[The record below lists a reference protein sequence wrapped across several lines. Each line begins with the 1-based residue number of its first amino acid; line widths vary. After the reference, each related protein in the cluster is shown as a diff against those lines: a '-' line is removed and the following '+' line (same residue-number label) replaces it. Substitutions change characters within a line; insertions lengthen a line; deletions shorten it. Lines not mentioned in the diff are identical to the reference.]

1 MANMRNC
8 NLLVSV
14 VTGIVGALIAT
25 TSYSYGI
32 EVTLYGPGA
41 GFWPFFLGL
50 SLLIVAAVLLFDTIR
65 NSGKYVLE
73 PVVLSNP
80 GNIAAYHMMALVC
93 GYGVTMFV
101 IGFYPSTFIFMF
113 AAMYMLGLRNY
124 KLMLAVVLLFLGF
137 IFLVFTQLLNI
148 FLPLPFFID

>member
-8 NLLVSV
+8 NLLVSC
-14 VTGIVGALIAT
+14 VTGIVGALITA

-32 EVTLYGPGA
+32 DVTMFGPGA

-50 SLLIVAAVLLFDTIR
+50 SLLVVTAVLLFDTIR
-65 NSGKYVLE
+65 NSRQYALE
-73 PVVLSNP
+73 QVILSSP
-80 GNIAAYHMMALVC
+80 GNIAAYRMMTLVC
-93 GYGVTMFV
+93 AYAVLLFV
-101 IGFYPSTFIFMF
+101 IGFYPATFFFMLT
-113 AAMYMLGLRNY
+113 AMYMLGLRNY
-124 KLMLAVVLLFLGF
+124 KLMFAVVLLFLGF